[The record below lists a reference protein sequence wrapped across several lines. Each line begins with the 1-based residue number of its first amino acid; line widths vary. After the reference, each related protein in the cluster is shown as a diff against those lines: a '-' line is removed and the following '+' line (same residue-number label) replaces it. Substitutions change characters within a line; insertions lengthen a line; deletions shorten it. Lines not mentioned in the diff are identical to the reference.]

1 MYRIE
6 LYERELRSTSKG
18 REILSLI
25 TKHIEEVSR
34 LINHNRDV
42 TVTWQRNK
50 GPQFF
55 TQFMGSGF
63 DTSVVLKKENEHVS
77 LASLIRR
84 MAVVLQDYGSR
95 SLVETID
102 TYLLIVLEYTET
114 CDSLKQLFE
123 KLKHHG

>member
-6 LYERELRSTSKG
+6 LYERELQSTSKG
-18 REILSLI
+18 REVLTLI
-25 TKHIEEVSR
+25 TKHIDEVTR

-42 TVTWQRNK
+42 TITWQRNK
-50 GPQFF
+50 GPLFF

-63 DTSVVLKKENEHVS
+63 HTAVVLKKENENVRLSS
-77 LASLIRR
+77 LLRR

-123 KLKHHG
+123 KLRQHG

>member
-6 LYERELRSTSKG
+6 LYEKELQSTSKG
-18 REILSLI
+18 REILELI
-25 TKHIEEVSR
+25 TKHIDEVSR

-50 GPQFF
+50 GPLFF

-63 DTSVVLKKENEHVS
+63 DTAVLKKENENVS

-84 MAVVLQDYGSR
+84 MAVVFQDYGSR

-102 TYLLIVLEYTET
+102 MYLLTVLEYTEM

-123 KLKHHG
+123 KLRQHG

>member
-6 LYERELRSTSKG
+6 LYERELQSTSKG
-18 REILSLI
+18 REILGLI
-25 TKHIEEVSR
+25 TKHVEEVSR

-50 GPQFF
+50 GPLFF

-63 DTSVVLKKENEHVS
+63 DNTVVLKKENENVHLS
-77 LASLIRR
+77 SLIRR

-102 TYLLIVLEYTET
+102 TYLLTVLEYSET

-123 KLKHHG
+123 KLRHHG